1 MVTIQKW
8 SVTGVMTIP
17 VINAT
22 INFSTGPSFAQ
33 AMLINQGILGT
44 NVFADAAAVIVDVS
58 DQVDTIKTSRGR
70 NATSDVFQTGTLS
83 LRIVDE
89 NGDFNPQNTAGPYYN
104 LLSPM
109 RKVQITATYDGVTY
123 PIFSGFIT
131 GYDTVTP
138 RNAGELAYTTITAVD
153 AMRLAQN
160 AQISTVTGAAAGNLS
175 GTRVNQILDQ
185 IAWPSTMRDVDAG
198 LTTLQA
204 DPGTARTALAAM
216 QTATTSEYGSIY
228 VNASGSFV
236 FQDRTVTVSSVA
248 NTPTV
253 FNDDGTNIAYSNAVW
268 KLDDTLI
275 FNSASITATGL
286 ATQTATNTASID
298 KYFIH
303 SYNQQNLLMQTTTVA
318 KDYAL
323 AYVASRA
330 ETSIRCDLLEL
341 DLYTNNYDLGIK
353 AALGLDFFDNVT
365 ITTNQPGASAIT
377 KTLQVFGVSMY
388 IRPNNWKVSFT
399 TLEPIIDGFII
410 GTQYGV
416 LGTNV
421 FSY

>member
-1 MVTIQKW
+1 
-8 SVTGVMTIP
+8 MTIP
-17 VINAT
+17 VINAI

-33 AMLINQGILGT
+33 AMIIDQGILGT
-44 NVFADAAAVIVDVS
+44 NVFADTAAVIVDVS
-58 DQVDTIKTSRGR
+58 NQVDTISTSRGR
-70 NATSDVFQTGTLS
+70 NAASDVFQTGTMS
-83 LRIVDE
+83 LRIVDQD
-89 NGDFNPQNTAGPYYN
+89 GDFNPQNTAGPYYN

-123 PIFSGFIT
+123 SIFSGFIT
-131 GYDTVTP
+131 GYNTVTP

-153 AMRLAQN
+153 ALRLAQN
-160 AQISTVTGAAAGNLS
+160 AQISTVTGATAGDLS

-185 IAWPSTMRDVDAG
+185 IAWPATMRDVDAG
-198 LTTLQA
+198 LTTMQA

-216 QTATTSEYGSIY
+216 QTVSTSEYGSLY

-236 FQDRTVTVSSVA
+236 FQDRTVTVSSVT

-286 ATQTATNTASID
+286 ATQTAINATSIA

-303 SYNQQNLLMQTTTVA
+303 SYNQQNLLMQTTAVA
-318 KDYAL
+318 LDYAR
-323 AYVASRA
+323 AYVASRQ
-330 ETSIRCDLLEL
+330 ETTIRCDLLEL
-341 DLYTNNYDLGIK
+341 DLYTDNYDLGIK

-365 ITTNQPGASAIT
+365 VTTNQPGVSTIT

-410 GTQYGV
+410 GSTLYGV